1 MFLCLLWLIPSAF
14 ICEICGLILPPLSA
28 TLSLCG
34 SLRSF
39 AANHPYPCNP
49 WLNPRVSRIQYPA
62 SRTLCVFCD
71 LLRLSF
77 SHPKT
82 TFPLT
87 VGKNTAKLGLTPSA
101 SPNAHGGTIY
111 IGKDDEGS
119 IVHLEDSKR
128 LLVDI
133 PGKIRQQLGLTLDV
147 NLHETEEGD
156 YLEIQV
162 PPQSVPVSLR
172 GRFYYRTGSTKT
184 ELSGLSLNEF
194 LLKKTGTPWDA
205 SIEERAS
212 LEDIDPAS
220 MDLFLEDA
228 SKTGRLPYSDNVE
241 PPELLDKLRLRRGNR
256 LTIAAL
262 ILFGKDPA
270 RFLPGMSV
278 RIGSFGTSDSDL
290 RFQEVVEGNL
300 IRCLRDTVDQ
310 LLGKFLMKPIT
321 FEGIQRVEEPLYPL
335 DALREVLLNA
345 LVHRRYQSG
354 VHVQIRVYRDR
365 LVCWNDGP
373 LPEEISMDE
382 LLGVHASHPR
392 NPLIADACFKAGYID
407 SWGRGISKITE
418 ACQQAGL
425 PYPRFEEA
433 ENGIRV
439 TLFSASTP
447 QVTPEVGTKS
457 GLSRDLV
464 SILRKCLNPSGI
476 RDLMK
481 IAGRTNWTK
490 FRDQVLKPL
499 LEANLVEMTN
509 PDKPTSPL
517 QKNRLTV
524 KGRALFE

>member
-1 MFLCLLWLIPSAF
+1 MAESQNTEWKHSWKDEYLKWV
-14 ICEICGLILPPLSA
+14 CG
-28 TLSLCG
+28 
-34 SLRSF
+34 F
-39 AANHPYPCNP
+39 ANE
-49 WLNPRVSRIQYPA
+49 
-62 SRTLCVFCD
+62 
-71 LLRLSF
+71 
-77 SHPKT
+77 
-82 TFPLT
+82 
-87 VGKNTAKLGLTPSA
+87 
-101 SPNAHGGTIY
+101 HGGAIY

-119 IVHLEDSKR
+119 IVHLEDSKK

-133 PGKIRQQLGLTLDV
+133 PGKVRQHLGLTLDV

-156 YLEIQV
+156 FLEIQV

-205 SIEERAS
+205 SIEERAT

-220 MDLFLEDA
+220 IDRFLEDA
-228 SKTGRLPYSDNVE
+228 SKTGRLPHSDNVE
-241 PPELLDKLRLRRGNR
+241 PPELLDKLRLRRGNQ
-256 LTIAAL
+256 LKVAAL

-278 RIGSFGTSDSDL
+278 RIGSFGISDSDL

-310 LLGKFLMKPIT
+310 LLGKFLIKPIT
-321 FEGIQRVEEPLYPL
+321 FEGIQRVEESPYPM

-354 VHVQIRVYRDR
+354 VHVQIRVYPDR

-407 SWGRGISKITE
+407 TWGRGISKITE

-425 PYPRFEEA
+425 PDPRFEEA

-439 TLFSASTP
+439 TLFSAPTLQTIQEVTP
-447 QVTPEVGTKS
+447 QDGAKLVLSRRQVGTKS
-457 GLSRDLV
+457 GLSRDQV
-464 SILRKCLNPSGI
+464 SILRKCFNPSGI
-476 RDLMK
+476 RDLMD
-481 IAGRTNWTK
+481 IAGRTNRTK

-499 LEANLVEMTN
+499 LETNLVEMTI
-509 PDKPTSPL
+509 PDKPTSRL
-517 QKNRLTV
+517 QKYRLTD
-524 KGRALFE
+524 KGKALFE